1 MQYLRGL
8 VPATALLIA
17 VAPLARAQVAITPM
31 VGGYVPASDVNQVA
45 GSASNIAKTRD
56 GTLSLG
62 ADVDFGMFRLS
73 GAYATGTTIKNAS
86 RQDIGKGSVLATT
99 ADVVIRPLPRIFVQ
113 PYLVAGAGEKF
124 YKYDESP
131 TLLSGGNRNAFA
143 VHGGLGA
150 DLTLGSVGVV
160 TELTD
165 FVSKGADN
173 KWNVHDAFLMAGLK
187 FHVGQ

>member
-17 VAPLARAQVAITPM
+17 VAPLARAQVAITPLL
-31 VGGYVPASDVNQVA
+31 GGYVPASDVNQVT
-45 GSASNIAKTRD
+45 GTASNIAKTRD

-86 RQDIGKGSVLATT
+86 REDIGKGSVLATT
-99 ADVVIRPLPRIFVQ
+99 ADVVIRPLPRILVQ

-131 TLLSGGNRNAFA
+131 TLLSGGNRNTFA